1 MSGDAEGGVTQ
12 ILHRTCP
19 LREMSQLLGPQ
30 ISRRAKSWDA
40 RTREVTPGQICG
52 VAETCIKRSLYVKT
66 RNSNNCLDLFTVSIF
81 WATCHVLK
89 YFLILGPVPPYGR
102 RT

>member
-30 ISRRAKSWDA
+30 ISRRAKRWDA
-40 RTREVTPGQICG
+40 RRREVTPGQICG
-52 VAETCIKRSLYVKT
+52 VAETCIKRSLYVKI
-66 RNSNNCLDLFTVSIF
+66 RNSNNCLDLFTVSVFLSNLPFIF
-81 WATCHVLK
+81 
-89 YFLILGPVPPYGR
+89 
-102 RT
+102 

>member
-30 ISRRAKSWDA
+30 ISRRAKSTDA

-52 VAETCIKRSLYVKT
+52 VAETCTKRSLYVKIHIQT
-66 RNSNNCLDLFTVSIF
+66 TVLTFLLSVFGLLAIEIFSYIILFINYIR
-81 WATCHVLK
+81 K
-89 YFLILGPVPPYGR
+89 
-102 RT
+102 

>member
-19 LREMSQLLGPQ
+19 LREMSQLLGSQ
-30 ISRRAKSWDA
+30 ISRRAKSGDA

-52 VAETCIKRSLYVKT
+52 VAETCINRSLYVKI
-66 RNSNNCLDLFTVSIF
+66 RNSNNCLDLFTVSVFLSNLPFIF
-81 WATCHVLK
+81 
-89 YFLILGPVPPYGR
+89 
-102 RT
+102 

>member
-19 LREMSQLLGPQ
+19 LREMSQLLGLQ
-30 ISRRAKSWDA
+30 ISRRAKSRDA

-52 VAETCIKRSLYVKT
+52 VAETCIKRSLYVEIS
-66 RNSNNCLDLFTVSIF
+66 NSNNCLDLFTVSVFLSNLPFIF
-81 WATCHVLK
+81 
-89 YFLILGPVPPYGR
+89 
-102 RT
+102 